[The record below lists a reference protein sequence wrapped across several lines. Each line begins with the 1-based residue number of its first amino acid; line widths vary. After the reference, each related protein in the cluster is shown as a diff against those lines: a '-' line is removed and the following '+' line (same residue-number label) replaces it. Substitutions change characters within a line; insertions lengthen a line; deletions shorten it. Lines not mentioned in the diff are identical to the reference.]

1 MEIDWSSAEVRDG
14 TLTVELTEKP
24 EKAWLERLD
33 AVVERLGHGGVRLDE
48 QHISV
53 KGVQPGGEGDVRHVL
68 EAAVLQVNADLWLD
82 EPEENGD
89 QASEGYRQMTQAFR
103 AFGGQVPRQAPFASF

>member
-24 EKAWLERLD
+24 QKDWLERLD
-33 AVVERLGHGGVRLDE
+33 AVVERLGHDGVKFDE
-48 QHISV
+48 QRISV
-53 KGVQPGGEGDVRHVL
+53 QGVQPGGEGDVRHLL
-68 EAAVLQVNADLWLD
+68 ESAVLQVNADLGPD

-89 QASEGYRQMTQAFR
+89 EPSEGDRQMTQAFR
-103 AFGGQVPRQAPFASF
+103 AFGG